1 MMMQD
6 MQDNA
11 ALIGA
16 EKVTGERHVTL
27 KEFINRLASGMEVAE
42 SRLQREL
49 TQRKR
54 VDRRFSL
61 REVGELFGV
70 SEKYMGAVAQ
80 MPETEQTFPAPEIVS
95 GSGGRTYA
103 LQDLLLMR
111 AHLQTQQYRKRPY
124 LYWRQPGDPLRIVT
138 FGAQKGGTGKSLS
151 ASHFAQYLTLNYG
164 LRVGVID
171 CDPQATATLYFAD
184 ADSEIHTDEAYTVAH
199 FMGVDDPSSLEDIER
214 PVEEMDAMWQKSQWP
229 GLRFIP
235 GGGDIPYGDV
245 SLFLLSKKGVVVP
258 TILRDAIRRWDE
270 AYGPHT
276 TYADLRREDGSF
288 DTDRYQVALTET
300 VDVIIIDQQPS
311 LSFMQLNGLVAATS
325 LIVPQTMK
333 SFDLSTLSSYAD
345 NIREYL
351 DLMPFDEEKPLG
363 RHAVLP
369 TIVQEANDRDV
380 RQIAD
385 LWSREPDLF
394 TQVWYSRS
402 DAVANA
408 ADEFKSIYEYDA
420 PRERRASARSFMKTA
435 NAVNDALVDLAWN
448 GALPTKG
455 HAQKFIEEKW

>member
-1 MMMQD
+1 MMQD
-6 MQDNA
+6 TQDNS
-11 ALIGA
+11 ALNGA
-16 EKVTGERHVTL
+16 EKQTGERHVTL

-54 VDRRFSL
+54 VERRFTL
-61 REVGELFGV
+61 REVAELFGV
-70 SEKYMGAVAQ
+70 TEKNMGLVAQ
-80 MPETEQTFPAPEIVS
+80 MAETEETLPTPEIVG

-111 AHLQTQQYRKRPY
+111 AHLQTQRHRKRPY
-124 LYWRQPGDPLRIVT
+124 LYWRQPGDPLRVVT

-184 ADSEIHTDEAYTVAH
+184 ADSEIHTEAARTVAH
-199 FMGVDDPSSLEDIER
+199 FMGVNDPSKLDDIER
-214 PVEEMDAMWQKSQWP
+214 PVEELDAMWQTTQWP

-245 SLFLLSKKGVVVP
+245 SLFMLSKKGVSVP
-258 TILRDAIRRWDE
+258 TILKDTLKRWDD
-270 AYGPHT
+270 AYGPRT
-276 TYADLRREDGSF
+276 TYADLRKADGSF
-288 DTDRYQVALTET
+288 DIGRYQEALTET

-333 SFDLSTLSSYAD
+333 AFDLSTLSSYAD
-345 NIREYL
+345 NIREYF
-351 DLMPFDEEKPLG
+351 DIMPFEEETPLG

-385 LWSREPDLF
+385 LWAREPDLF

-420 PRERRASARSFMKTA
+420 PRERRSSARSFTKTA

-448 GALPTKG
+448 GTLPSKG
-455 HAQKFIEEKW
+455 YAAKFIEEKWG